1 MIVCRRIK
9 DLNELK
15 IKNMTTVTIDL
26 LNENAITLL
35 RDLELLKLIRL
46 RREKEEPKASGLNL
60 VAKYKGAMSRQPIN
74 DIDQQLKSLRSE
86 WE

>member
-1 MIVCRRIK
+1 
-9 DLNELK
+9 
-15 IKNMTTVTIDL
+15 MTTITIDL

-46 RREKEEPKASGLNL
+46 RKDRTEPKASGVNL
-60 VAKYKGAMSRQPIN
+60 VAKYKGAMHRQPMS
-74 DIDQQLKSLRSE
+74 DIDQQLKNLRNE

>member
-1 MIVCRRIK
+1 
-9 DLNELK
+9 
-15 IKNMTTVTIDL
+15 MTTITIDL

-46 RREKEEPKASGLNL
+46 RREKNEPKASGINL
-60 VAKYKGAMSRQPIN
+60 VAKYKGAMLRQPMS
-74 DIDQQLKSLRSE
+74 DIDHQLKSLRNE